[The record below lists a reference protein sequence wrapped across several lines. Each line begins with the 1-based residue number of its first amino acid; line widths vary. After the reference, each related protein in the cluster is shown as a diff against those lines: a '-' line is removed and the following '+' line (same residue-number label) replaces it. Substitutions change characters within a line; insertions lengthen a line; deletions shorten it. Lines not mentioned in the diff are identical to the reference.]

1 MREQNPISL
10 AAETRI
16 DPDPSPLLASETPPS
31 LDSPEIVSQH
41 PVEIPVEKPAPM
53 IDIHPPHHSV
63 STRREFFVHLFII
76 VLGILIAIGLEQT
89 VEIIH
94 HAQQRR
100 ALIENF
106 HHECAENLKVFEL
119 DLALVHH
126 NIAWERSSLAVLR
139 NAKPQGGY
147 ITVTMSPGPSS
158 GMHAPS
164 RSVWSIAK
172 SSGGVELLP
181 ENIAEI
187 FDRVDGEGEHF
198 NDIVQTSVAAQ
209 KRVGTFKERVGSP
222 LGTSELI
229 HLTLAERDE
238 AASLLDSVLVQ
249 DEQYQLWLGS
259 WQGASQSVLDD
270 VQTREAMDSYIHRAT
285 VAAQQ

>member
-1 MREQNPISL
+1 MREQDPISL

-16 DPDPSPLLASETPPS
+16 DPDPSPLPASETPPS
-31 LDSPEIVSQH
+31 LDPPEIVSQQ
-41 PVEIPVEKPAPM
+41 PSEIPVEKPAPM

-63 STRREFFVHLFII
+63 TTRREFFVHLFIV

-89 VEIIH
+89 VEFIH

-209 KRVGTFKERVGSP
+209 KRVGTFEERVGSP
-222 LGTSELI
+222 LGTSEPI
-229 HLTLAERDE
+229 H
-238 AASLLDSVLVQ
+238 
-249 DEQYQLWLGS
+249 
-259 WQGASQSVLDD
+259 
-270 VQTREAMDSYIHRAT
+270 
-285 VAAQQ
+285 